1 MKDEKKK
8 TTHRSVK
15 KILSSLYF
23 CMNSTTNF
31 HIIPVTLFND
41 KKVKRK

>member
-1 MKDEKKK
+1 MKDEKK

-15 KILSSLYF
+15 KILSSSYL
-23 CMNSTTNF
+23 CMDSTTNF

-41 KKVKRK
+41 KRKVKRK